1 MTKDFEAD
9 GDFSWD
15 FVILVLLIY
24 SAVKTKLNDIHNA
37 HRKTRGIIY

>member
-1 MTKDFEAD
+1 MAKKFEAD

-24 SAVKTKLNDIHNA
+24 SAIKTELNDIDNTHC
-37 HRKTRGIIY
+37 KICGIIY